1 VSLVLLVAPT
11 VMPCAT
17 AVSDGAKNALKNAHQ
32 SAHARI
38 AGGVRLF
45 KRILRFVL
53 VLAQYRSSHAELT
66 TDRATNP
73 SSALSDLE
81 SPHTPLA
88 ARAILWRYSGRASS
102 RAG

>member
-1 VSLVLLVAPT
+1 VRTRELRAGSV
-11 VMPCAT
+11 C
-17 AVSDGAKNALKNAHQ
+17 SNA
-32 SAHARI
+32 
-38 AGGVRLF
+38 F
-45 KRILRFVL
+45 LRFVL

-88 ARAILWRYSGRASS
+88 AKAILSRYSGRASS